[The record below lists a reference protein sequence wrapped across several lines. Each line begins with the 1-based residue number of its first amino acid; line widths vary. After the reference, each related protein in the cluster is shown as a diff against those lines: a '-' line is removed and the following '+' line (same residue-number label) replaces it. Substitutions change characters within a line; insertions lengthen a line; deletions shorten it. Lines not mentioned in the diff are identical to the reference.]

1 MKILIISGWGG
12 VISLLQPLQQYL
24 EREGHQVTLI
34 DYFLQDE
41 VSAYIEIAQN
51 YDVLIGWSLGGQLAT
66 LLAYCVQ
73 QQGQQ
78 KILIT
83 LMSNP
88 CFVVN
93 EHWNCAMSVDNFNTF
108 QQGFIA
114 QPLNTLKRFSHLIAQ
129 GEVQA
134 KSLALQIQHAQ
145 QNYINS
151 QSQNIMIDKLKQGLD
166 TLQQLNTLN
175 DLKQLNEIYQIPQYH
190 FFAQHDVLVPI
201 AVSDMLSHYLGDDCI
216 IRLEN
221 CGHGAVVSQ
230 VEYITQRIY
239 TLWSCIKNPLN
250 S

>member
-24 EREGHQVTLI
+24 EREGHQVKLI

-66 LLAYCVQ
+66 LLAYHLQ
-73 QQGQQ
+73 QQGQS
-78 KILIT
+78 KILMT

-88 CFVVN
+88 CFVEN
-93 EHWNCAMSVDNFNTF
+93 EHWNCAMPVDNFHTF
-108 QQGFIA
+108 QQGFIT
-114 QPLNTLKRFSHLIAQ
+114 QPLNTLKRFSHLITQ

-134 KSLALQIQHAQ
+134 KSLVLQIQQAQ
-145 QNYINS
+145 QDYLNG
-151 QSQNIMIDKLKQGLD
+151 QSQFVIIDKLKQGLE

-175 DLKQLNEIYQIPQYH
+175 YLKQLSEIEQARQYH
-190 FFAQHDVLVPI
+190 FFAQDDSLVPI
-201 AVSDMLSHYLGDDCI
+201 AVFDRLSQYLGDDNI
-216 IRLEN
+216 IHLEN

-230 VEYITQRIY
+230 VEQIVQQIQK
-239 TLWSCIKNPLN
+239 LLS
-250 S
+250 

>member
-12 VISLLQPLQQYL
+12 VISLLEPLQQQL
-24 EREGHQVTLI
+24 ERQGYQVTLI
-34 DYFLQDE
+34 DYFSPDD
-41 VSAYIEIAQN
+41 VSAYIDLAQN

-66 LLAYCVQ
+66 LLAYHLQ
-73 QQGQQ
+73 QQGQK

-88 CFVVN
+88 CFVEN
-93 EHWNCAMSVDNFNTF
+93 EHWNCAMPVDNFHTF
-108 QQGFIA
+108 QQGFIT

-134 KSLALQIQHAQ
+134 KSLVLQIQQAQ
-145 QNYINS
+145 QDYLNG
-151 QSQNIMIDKLKQGLD
+151 QSQFAIIDKLKQGLE

-175 DLKQLNEIYQIPQYH
+175 YLKQLSEIEQARQYH
-190 FFAQHDVLVPI
+190 FFAQDDSLVPI
-201 AVSDMLSHYLGDDCI
+201 AVSDRLSQYLGDDNI

-230 VEYITQRIY
+230 VEQIVQQIQK
-239 TLWSCIKNPLN
+239 LLS
-250 S
+250 